1 MDTRLSVLFHGKR
14 TKSQN
19 ASLLAIYLRV
29 TIDGQRMEIS
39 TKRTIEKDKWSS
51 ISGKA
56 KGNLEEARNLN
67 AYLDLLR
74 SKVYNYQKEIIQED
88 KPVTLAYFRMKWNGI
103 TEKPRMILEVFQEHN
118 DQVAALVGKGFA
130 AGTLERYITSL
141 KHTRSFIQWKFHR
154 DDLPITA
161 LNYEFMSQYA
171 FWFRSVRNCDH
182 NTTMKYLANFKK
194 IVIICLKNGWLSKDP
209 FYGFKLARKEVAR
222 EFLTDD
228 ELGLIRSKYFSMERI
243 SQVRDIFLFSC
254 YTGLAYADVKKL
266 KRSEIGIGID
276 GEKWIFTS
284 RQKTDTL
291 SRIPLLT
298 QAIEILDRYKS
309 YPSCDNADRLL
320 PVLSN
325 QKMNA
330 YLKEIADCCGIQK
343 PFTYHTARHTFATTI
358 TLSNGVPIETVS
370 KMLGHRNLKT
380 TQHYAKILDKKVSD
394 DMRRLKEKFAVH

>member
-1 MDTRLSVLFHGKR
+1 MDTKLSVLFHGKR

-19 ASLLAIYLRV
+19 ASLLAIYMRV

-39 TKRTIEKDKWSS
+39 IKRIIEKEKWSS
-51 ISGKA
+51 VSGKA
-56 KGNLEEARNLN
+56 KGNLEEARGLN

-74 SKVYNYQKEIIQED
+74 NKVYNYQREIIRED
-88 KPVTLAYFRMKWNGI
+88 KPVTIEYFRNKWNGI
-103 TEKPRMILEVFQEHN
+103 TEKPRMILEIFQEHN
-118 DQVAALVGKGFA
+118 NQVAALVGKGFA
-130 AGTLERYITSL
+130 TGTLERYITSL

-154 DDLPITA
+154 DDLPITV

-171 FWFRSVRNCDH
+171 FWLRSVRNCDH

-209 FYGFKLARKEVAR
+209 FYGFKLARKEVVR
-222 EFLTDD
+222 EFLTDE
-228 ELGLIRSKYFSMERI
+228 ELRLIRSKYFSMERI

-266 KRSEIGIGID
+266 KRSEICVGVD

-298 QAIEILDRYKS
+298 QAIEILDRYKN

-380 TQHYAKILDKKVSD
+380 TQHYAKILDKKVGD
-394 DMRRLKEKFAVH
+394 DMRRLKEKLSFH

>member
-1 MDTRLSVLFHGKR
+1 MDTKLSVLFHGKR

-29 TIDGQRMEIS
+29 TVDGQRMEIS
-39 TKRTIEKDKWSS
+39 TKRIIEKDKWSS

-56 KGNLEEARNLN
+56 KGNLEEARSLN

-74 SKVYNYQKEIIQED
+74 NKVYSYQKELIQED
-88 KPVTLAYFRMKWNGI
+88 KPVTVAYFRMKWNGI
-103 TEKPRMILEVFQEHN
+103 TEKPRMILDVFQEHN
-118 DQVAALVGKGFA
+118 EQVSALVGKGFA
-130 AGTLERYITSL
+130 AGTSERYITSL

-171 FWFRSVRNCDH
+171 FWFRSVKNCDH
-182 NTTMKYLANFKK
+182 NTTMKYLSNFKK

-209 FYGFKLARKEVAR
+209 FYGFRLARKEVVR
-222 EFLTDD
+222 EFLTDE

-266 KRSEIGIGID
+266 KRSEICVGVD

-298 QAIEILDRYKS
+298 QALEILDRYKS

-325 QKMNA
+325 QKMNS

-380 TQHYAKILDKKVSD
+380 TQHYAKILDNKVGD
-394 DMRRLKEKFAVH
+394 DMRRLKEKLAVH